1 MIDVTRA
8 SSLDAEVVA
17 AIDRACFREAT
28 ANLDA
33 ELKHPWSYVF
43 LARPPGD
50 DGARAFLL
58 AWLVS
63 DELHVL
69 TVATLPE
76 FRRRGLARALL
87 AHAIDFARSR
97 SARTVLLEVRRSNQA
112 ALDLY
117 AAFGFVTA
125 RIRPRYYADNDEDA
139 IEMMLALDPDTGRI
153 LPGRDEIRID
163 G

>member
-8 SSLDAEVVA
+8 SSLDAPIVVA
-17 AIDRACFREAT
+17 IDKACFREPT
-28 ANLDA
+28 VNLEG

-43 LARPPGD
+43 LGRPSDD
-50 DGARAFLL
+50 DGARGFLL

-87 AHAIDFARSR
+87 AHAIDFARGR
-97 SARTVLLEVRRSNQA
+97 GARTVLLEVRRSNLA
-112 ALDLY
+112 ALHLY
-117 AAFGFVTA
+117 TAFGFVTA
-125 RIRPRYYADNDEDA
+125 RIRPRYYADNQEDA
-139 IEMMLALDPDTGRI
+139 IEMTLALPE
-153 LPGRDEIRID
+153 LP
-163 G
+163 

>member
-8 SSLDAEVVA
+8 SSLDAEIVV

-28 ANLDA
+28 VNLEN

-43 LARPPGD
+43 LARPQHD
-50 DGARAFLL
+50 DSARAFLL

-87 AHAIDFARSR
+87 AHVIDFARTR
-97 SARTVLLEVRRSNQA
+97 GARTVLLEVRRSNEA
-112 ALDLY
+112 ALELY
-117 AAFGFVTA
+117 AAFGFVTS
-125 RIRPRYYADNDEDA
+125 RIRPRYYADNQEDA
-139 IEMMLALDPDTGRI
+139 IEMTLALP
-153 LPGRDEIRID
+153 
-163 G
+163 

>member
-1 MIDVTRA
+1 VIDITRA
-8 SSLDAEVVA
+8 SSLDAEVVV
-17 AIDRACFREAT
+17 AIDKACFREAT
-28 ANLDA
+28 ANLEG

-43 LARPPGD
+43 LGRPSGD

-69 TVATLPE
+69 TVATLPG

-87 AHAIDFARSR
+87 AYAIDFARSR
-97 SARTVLLEVRRSNQA
+97 GARTVLLEVRRSNQA

-117 AAFGFVTA
+117 TAFGFVTA
-125 RIRPRYYADNDEDA
+125 RIRPRYYADNQEDA
-139 IEMMLALDPDTGRI
+139 IEMTLV
-153 LPGRDEIRID
+153 LPPPPPA
-163 G
+163 